1 MSTFSKTGQIKF
13 YIAFVFLLFL
23 KIFFVFLKIL
33 FNKKINNMLDLKFV
47 RDNIEL
53 VNTNVKNKNEKVDV
67 TEITLLD
74 EKRRSLIAD
83 VESLKMQRNNASKEI
98 AAMKSANQDAETKI
112 AEMKAVSDTIKEKD
126 DALKQIEDRIH
137 FIQIRIPNM
146 LHPSVPIGKDASN
159 NLEIRR
165 WGEFKNENK
174 KDHIEIAKE
183 LNILDFDRGAKVTG
197 AGFAFYVGKGA
208 KLERALINFFLET
221 HLDNH
226 GYTELMPP
234 FVVNRNSMFGT
245 GQLPKMEED
254 MYHFPTDDL
263 FLIPTAE
270 VPLTNFHNG
279 EMLKNEHLPIKYC
292 GYSPCFRREAGSY
305 GKDTRGFLRVH
316 QFNKVELVNFS
327 LPEDSDNR
335 LDGMVMEVENIL
347 QALKLPYR
355 IVLLCSG
362 DTSFCS
368 AKTFDFEVWAEGEK
382 QFLECSSCSNFEAF
396 QARRANIRFKRK
408 GDSKPE
414 FIHTLNGSGLAT
426 SRIMVA
432 MLENNYRDGV
442 FYVPDVLQ
450 KFCGFDKI
458 EK

>member
-1 MSTFSKTGQIKF
+1 
-13 YIAFVFLLFL
+13 
-23 KIFFVFLKIL
+23 
-33 FNKKINNMLDLKFV
+33 MLDLKFV
-47 RDNIEL
+47 RENIEL
-53 VNTNVKNKNEKVDV
+53 VNANSKNKNEKTDV
-67 TEITLLD
+67 TEIALLD
-74 EKRRSLIAD
+74 EKRRTIIAE
-83 VESLKMQRNNASKEI
+83 VEALKMQRNNASKEI
-98 AAMKSANQDAETKI
+98 AVLKSANKDATTMI
-112 AEMKAVSDTIKEKD
+112 SEMKKVSDTIKEKD
-126 DALKQIEDRIH
+126 DALNEIEND
-137 FIQIRIPNM
+137 IQTILTKLPNM
-146 LHPSVPIGKDASN
+146 LHTSVPIGKDAN
-159 NLEIRR
+159 ANVEIRS
-165 WGEFKNENK
+165 WGEFKNEDK

-183 LNILDFDRGAKVTG
+183 LNILDFDRGSKVTG

-221 HLDNH
+221 HINNH
-226 GYTELMPP
+226 SYTELMPP

-245 GQLPKMEED
+245 GQLPKMTDD
-254 MYHFPTDDL
+254 MYHFADDDL

-270 VPLTNFHNG
+270 VPLTNFYNG
-279 EMLKNEHLPIKYC
+279 EMLKFESLPIKFC

-327 LPEDSDNR
+327 LPEESYNR
-335 LDGMVMEVENIL
+335 LEGMVVEVENIL

-355 IVLLCSG
+355 IMLLCSG

-368 AKTFDFEVWAEGEK
+368 AKTYDFEVWAEGEK

-432 MLENNYRDGV
+432 MLENNYKDGV
-442 FYVPDVLQ
+442 FSVPEVLQ
-450 KFCGFDKI
+450 DFCGFDRI
-458 EK
+458 SSCS

>member
-1 MSTFSKTGQIKF
+1 MTEESI
-13 YIAFVFLLFL
+13 I
-23 KIFFVFLKIL
+23 IL
-33 FNKKINNMLDLKFV
+33 SKKIIYFKKTYFCNQNSIKIKKMLDLKFV
-47 RDNIEL
+47 RENIEL
-53 VNTNVKNKNEKVDV
+53 VNNNIKNKNEKADA
-67 TEITLLD
+67 TEIIRLD
-74 EKRRSLIAD
+74 EKRRTLIAD
-83 VESLKMQRNNASKEI
+83 VELLKMQRNNASKEI
-98 AAMKSANQDAETKI
+98 ATLKSAKQNAETQI
-112 AEMKAVSDTIKEKD
+112 AEMKKVSDTIKEKD
-126 DALKQIEDRIH
+126 DALNQIENDIH
-137 FIQIRIPNM
+137 NILIRTPNIV
-146 LHPSVPIGKDASN
+146 HSSVPVGKDASN
-159 NLEIRR
+159 NVEIRR
-165 WGEFKNENK
+165 WGDFKKEDK

-208 KLERALINFFLET
+208 KLERALINFFLQT

-234 FVVNRNSMFGT
+234 FIVNRNSMFGT
-245 GQLPKMEED
+245 GQLPKLADD
-254 MYHFPTDDL
+254 MYHLTEDDL

-270 VPLTNFHNG
+270 VPMTNFYSG
-279 EMLKNEHLPIKYC
+279 EMLKIENLPIRFC

-327 LPEDSDNR
+327 LPEDSYNMLEKMAAD
-335 LDGMVMEVENIL
+335 VENIL

-355 IVLLCSG
+355 IMLLCSG
-362 DTSFCS
+362 DTSFGS
-368 AKTFDFEVWAEGEK
+368 AKTYDFEVWAEGEK
-382 QFLECSSCSNFEAF
+382 QFLECSSCSNIEAF

-432 MLENNYRDGV
+432 MLENNYKDGT
-442 FYVPDVLQ
+442 FYVPEVLQ
-450 KFCGFDKI
+450 NFCGFDKI
-458 EK
+458 ER